1 MKRTIVPF
9 LLMALTLIFAS
20 CLKSEDE
27 ETVSYNDTAISSF
40 SLGTLNRYV
49 KTKAKD
55 GVTDSTYKATVSGS
69 KYSFK
74 IDHLN
79 RKIYNPD
86 SLPYG
91 TDVKKVVVTVSA
103 KNSGTMFFKSMT
115 SDSLTIYNS
124 SDSLDFSKP
133 RELRVYPFSNSNAN

>member
-27 ETVSYNDTAISSF
+27 ATVSYNDTAISSF

-55 GVTDSTYKATVSGS
+55 GVTDSTYKTTVPGG
-69 KYSFK
+69 KYLFR

-79 RKIYNPD
+79 HKIYNPD

-103 KNSGTMFFKSMT
+103 KNWISRNPV
-115 SDSLTIYNS
+115 NS
-124 SDSLDFSKP
+124 ACILSVTAMPTTGLM
-133 RELRVYPFSNSNAN
+133 RLR